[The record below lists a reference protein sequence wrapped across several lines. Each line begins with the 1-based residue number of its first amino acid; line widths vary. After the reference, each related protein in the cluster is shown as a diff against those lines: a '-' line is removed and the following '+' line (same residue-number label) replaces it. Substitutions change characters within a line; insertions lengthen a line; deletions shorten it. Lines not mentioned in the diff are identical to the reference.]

1 MLTTYKW
8 TQGVGLTEAGGK
20 LEPGMWIDL
29 SEPTQA
35 EMDKVQA
42 AFDLVPEFLTDPLDK
57 DERARVEYDEDTS
70 STLIVVRVPMA
81 DTSEDAVPYTTVPY
95 GIVIT
100 PNVVVTVCAQRTA
113 LTDEFRQMRKICPP
127 YVRHRFVFNILL
139 RAATLYL
146 RYLREIR
153 DEADSIERELH
164 KALKNGSL
172 LDLLDL
178 QKSLVYFTTS
188 LNADE
193 IMVSRLT
200 TMRQLGV
207 NEDDRDFL
215 DDVVIEYR
223 QAYEMA
229 SIHSNILTGTMDS
242 FASVISNNLNVV
254 MKSLTV
260 VSIIFMIPTLVASIY
275 GMNLGQNGY
284 GLPFANS
291 EYAFAIITGISLA
304 LVIFAIVIFYKRKL
318 F

>member
-8 TQGVGLTEAGGK
+8 TQGVGLTEAGEK
-20 LEPGMWIDL
+20 LEPGLWIDL
-29 SEPTQA
+29 SEPTQT

-57 DERARVEYDEDTS
+57 DERARVEIDEDTS
-70 STLIVVRVPMA
+70 STLIVVRIPIEE
-81 DTSEDAVPYTTVPY
+81 TGEGLTPYTTIPY

-100 PNVVVTVCAQRTA
+100 PNAVITVCARRTT

-153 DEADSIERELH
+153 DEADAIERELH

-172 LDLLDL
+172 INLLDL

-260 VSIIFMIPTLVASIY
+260 VSIVFMIPTLVASIY
-275 GMNLGQNGY
+275 GMNLGVNGH
-284 GLPFANS
+284 GLPFADS
-291 EYAFAIITGISLA
+291 DYAFAIITCISLA
-304 LVIFAIVIFYKRKL
+304 LVFVAIYIFYKRKL

>member
-8 TQGVGLTEAGGK
+8 TQGVGLSEAGPR
-20 LEPGMWIDL
+20 LEPGTWIDL
-29 SEPTQA
+29 SEPTQG
-35 EMDKVQA
+35 EIDKVQA
-42 AFDLVPEFLTDPLDK
+42 EFDLAPEFLTDPLDK
-57 DERARVEYDEDTS
+57 DERARVEYDEDTNA
-70 STLIVVRVPMA
+70 TLIVVRIPIQ
-81 DTSEDAVPYTTVPY
+81 DTSEGSVPYTTIPY

-100 PNVVVTVCAQRTA
+100 PNSVITVCARRPP
-113 LTDEFRQMRKICPP
+113 LTDEFRQMRKLCPP

-153 DEADSIERELH
+153 DEADTIERDLH

-172 LDLLDL
+172 VDLLDL

-207 NEDDRDFL
+207 SEDDRDFL

-254 MKSLTV
+254 MKTLTSV
-260 VSIIFMIPTLVASIY
+260 TIVLMVPTLIASIY
-275 GMNLGQNGY
+275 GMNLGVNGH
-284 GLPFANS
+284 GLPFAGS
-291 EYAFAIITGISLA
+291 EYAFAIITCISLA
-304 LVIFAIVIFYKRKL
+304 LVALAIYIFHRRRL

>member
-8 TQGVGLTEAGGK
+8 TQGVGLTEAGDK

-35 EMDKVQA
+35 EMDKVQT

-57 DERARVEYDEDTS
+57 DERARVETDEDTS
-70 STLIVVRVPMA
+70 STLIVVRVPIEE
-81 DTSEDAVPYTTVPY
+81 TGEGLTPYTTIPY

-100 PNVVVTVCAQRTA
+100 PNAVITVCARRAT

-153 DEADSIERELH
+153 DEADAIERELH
-164 KALKNGSL
+164 HAMKNGSL
-172 LDLLDL
+172 TDLMDL

-260 VSIIFMIPTLVASIY
+260 VSIVFMIFRFPAS
-275 GMNLGQNGY
+275 L
-284 GLPFANS
+284 L
-291 EYAFAIITGISLA
+291 
-304 LVIFAIVIFYKRKL
+304 
-318 F
+318 

>member
-1 MLTTYKW
+1 M
-8 TQGVGLTEAGGK
+8 
-20 LEPGMWIDL
+20 
-29 SEPTQA
+29 
-35 EMDKVQA
+35 
-42 AFDLVPEFLTDPLDK
+42 
-57 DERARVEYDEDTS
+57 
-70 STLIVVRVPMA
+70 VRVPV
-81 DTSEDAVPYTTVPY
+81 SETAEGAVPYTTVPY

-100 PNVVVTVCAQRTA
+100 PNAVITVCARRTA

-153 DEADSIERELH
+153 DEADNIERDLH

-172 LDLLDL
+172 IDLLDL

-260 VSIIFMIPTLVASIY
+260 VSIVFMIPTLVASIY
-275 GMNLGQNGY
+275 GMNVD
-284 GLPFANS
+284 LPFQKS
-291 EYAFAIITGISLA
+291 PFAFAITVGISLV
-304 LVIFAIVIFYKRKL
+304 LVFVAIFIFYKRKL

>member
-8 TQGVGLTEAGGK
+8 TQGTGLTEVDSK

-35 EMDKVQA
+35 ELDKVQA
-42 AFDLVPEFLTDPLDK
+42 AFDLASEFLTDPLDK
-57 DERARVEYDEDTS
+57 DERARAEIDEDTS
-70 STLIVVRVPMA
+70 STLIVVRVPVQD
-81 DTSEDAVPYTTVPY
+81 DTEGSVPYTTVPY

-100 PNVVVTVCAQRTA
+100 PNSVITVCARRTA
-113 LTDEFRQMRKICPP
+113 LTDEFRQMRKLCPP
-127 YVRHRFVFNILL
+127 YVRHRFAFNILL

-153 DEADSIERELH
+153 DEADTIERDLH

-172 LDLLDL
+172 VDLLDL

-260 VSIIFMIPTLVASIY
+260 VSIVFMIPTLVASIY
-275 GMNLGQNGY
+275 GMNLRSGA
-284 GLPFANS
+284 LPFADS
-291 EYAFAIITGISLA
+291 PYAFCITMGLSLA
-304 LVIFAIVIFYKRKL
+304 LVILAIIIFYKRKL

>member
-8 TQGVGLTEAGGK
+8 TQGAGLTEAGDK

-35 EMDKVQA
+35 ETDKVQA

-57 DERARVEYDEDTS
+57 DERARVEIDEDTS
-70 STLIVVRVPMA
+70 STLIVVRVPV
-81 DTSEDAVPYTTVPY
+81 SETAEGAVPYTTVPY

-100 PNVVVTVCAQRTA
+100 PNAVITVCARRTA

-153 DEADSIERELH
+153 DEADNIERDLH

-172 LDLLDL
+172 IDLLDL

-260 VSIIFMIPTLVASIY
+260 VSIVFMIPTLVASIY
-275 GMNLGQNGY
+275 GMNVD
-284 GLPFANS
+284 LPFQKS
-291 EYAFAIITGISLA
+291 PFAFAITVGISLV
-304 LVIFAIVIFYKRKL
+304 LVFVAIFIFYKRKL

>member
-8 TQGVGLTEAGGK
+8 MQGTGLTEAGGK

-57 DERARVEYDEDTS
+57 DERARVETDEDTS
-70 STLIVVRVPMA
+70 STLIVVRVPIEE
-81 DTSEDAVPYTTVPY
+81 TGEGLTPYTTIPY

-100 PNVVVTVCAQRTA
+100 PNAVITVCARRAT

-164 KALKNGSL
+164 HAMKNGSL
-172 LDLLDL
+172 TDLLDL

-254 MKSLTV
+254 MKTLTSV
-260 VSIIFMIPTLVASIY
+260 TIVLMVPTLIASIY
-275 GMNLGQNGY
+275 GMNVD
-284 GLPFANS
+284 LPFQKDPH
-291 EYAFAIITGISLA
+291 AFAITMGIAVVLTVVT
-304 LVIFAIVIFYKRKL
+304 VIFFMRRKL